1 MARRNSRPIMGGV
14 FLVMGLLMAL
24 TALLDA
30 VGGFDDVLSATF
42 LFPAL
47 LAGFFFAAGVYLL
60 ASGRGRR
67 RGR

>member
-1 MARRNSRPIMGGV
+1 MARRNSHRIMGGV

-30 VGGFDDVLSATF
+30 VQGFDEVLSATF

-47 LAGFFFAAGVYLL
+47 LAGFFFAAGAYLL
-60 ASGRGRR
+60 IRARR
-67 RGR
+67 RRHS